1 MILPRPALPQRR
13 RLSMPQATP
22 SLSPLNPV
30 RLCLVSSL
38 ASQPPHLMGFFPPCR
53 IRNPLRVLG
62 SVTIHGRSL
71 LIRTI
76 RRVERTRLLRAG
88 RRSPILSGHQRAL
101 LARQH
106 HAPEA
111 CLFASSSRP

>member
-1 MILPRPALPQRR
+1 
-13 RLSMPQATP
+13 MPQATP

-30 RLCLVSSL
+30 RLCFVSSL

-53 IRNPLRVLG
+53 IGNPLRVLG

-76 RRVERTRLLRAG
+76 WRVERTRLLRAG

-106 HAPEA
+106 HALEA
-111 CLFASSSRP
+111 CLISSSSRPPL